1 MRLAIFGAVVA
12 LTMSAVLIGAN
23 VERNADTTA
32 IHFAASYQPQAHW
45 RVVGHTFDP
54 WANNV
59 VRGNDRFSGGKGPTW
74 VIELAAPSDSKWST
88 YNAVVVINA
97 ATGAIDA
104 GDALASN

>member
-1 MRLAIFGAVVA
+1 MRLPILGAVAA
-12 LTMSAVLIGAN
+12 LIVGAGLIGATI
-23 VERNADTTA
+23 ERNADATA

-45 RVVGHTFDP
+45 RVVGHTFEP
-54 WANNV
+54 WANSV
-59 VRGNDRFSGGKGPTW
+59 ARGNYRFSGGKGPAW
-74 VIELAAPSDSKWST
+74 VIELTAPSDSKWNT